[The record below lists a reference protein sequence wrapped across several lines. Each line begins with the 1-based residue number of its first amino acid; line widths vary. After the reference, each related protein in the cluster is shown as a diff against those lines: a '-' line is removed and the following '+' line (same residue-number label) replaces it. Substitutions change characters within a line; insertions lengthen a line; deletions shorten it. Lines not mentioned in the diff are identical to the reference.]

1 MNVRFYGET
10 PYRAALV
17 HGGPGAPGAMA
28 PVARSLSNS
37 GIHVIEPLQTKTTI
51 QGQIGELSETIHA
64 YAPITLIGHSWGA
77 WLSYLTAARY
87 PDLVEKFILVSSGP
101 FEFHYAESIMPTRL
115 ARLTDEQR
123 VQAGTYLTAMNNG
136 TLTDEAFAAFGV
148 LVGMADTYSPLPENH
163 TDDLI
168 PCRAEDFMGVW
179 AEAEEMRRSGA
190 LLFEAS
196 NIKCPVLAIHGD
208 YDSHPYKGVEEP
220 LSRVLDDFRF
230 ILLKRCGH
238 TPWEERYARD
248 AFYHILRDE
257 LR

>member
-1 MNVRFYGET
+1 VNVRFYGDP
-10 PYRAALV
+10 PYRAAIV

-37 GIHVIEPLQTKTTI
+37 GISVIEPLQTKTTI
-51 QGQIGELSETIHA
+51 QGQIDELAETICP
-64 YAPITLIGHSWGA
+64 YSPITLIGHSWGA

-87 PDLVEKFILVSSGP
+87 PNLVEKLILVSSGP

-115 ARLTDEQR
+115 SRLTPDQR
-123 VQAGTYLTAMNNG
+123 VQAQAYLTSMNEG
-136 TLTDEAFAAFGV
+136 TLTDEAFAAFGA
-148 LVGMADTYSPLPENH
+148 MMDEADTYCPIEEKDEIDPV
-163 TDDLI
+163 
-168 PCRAEDFMGVW
+168 PCDAKAFAGVW
-179 AEAEEMRRSGA
+179 TEADAMRRSGE
-190 LLFEAS
+190 LLSRAS
-196 NIKCPVLAIHGD
+196 QIQCPALAIHGD

-248 AFYHILRDE
+248 TFFAILQDE
-257 LR
+257 MK